1 MRRKLRVALA
11 ALVVLLGA
19 LAIVAIVE
27 RSWTAA
33 QLRAVAVL
41 STTEQTPVLA
51 WTVRALTHEPRVEE
65 AFVGGAPSTVVRP
78 GTGDGPWPAVVF
90 VNGATRAGRHHEK
103 VQRLARG
110 LARAGFLVV
119 VPDLPGLRL
128 GEITLK
134 TRNATIR
141 AARATADRTDVRNR
155 QIALYGVSVGAT
167 LALLAAE
174 SPALSG
180 RVTVIGGEA
189 PWVDL
194 ERIIRLATTGFY
206 NGERYETDPYVQLA
220 IARSLA
226 APGRP
231 RLLAQLEAIDDDD
244 PRPLSRL
251 RGRQPLVRLLLN
263 RDPAR
268 FDGLYARL
276 PERTRR
282 GVELLSPIRRAGRLR
297 MRIEL
302 ATAPHDKYFPPAES
316 RALARAAPDVHV
328 TVTST
333 LDHAVPN
340 LSAGELADLARFDGF
355 VVRFLRKAVRPTR
368 ATAATDVPRSSCC
381 RRPSPRKRSIA
392 HATELSSVPF

>member
-19 LAIVAIVE
+19 LVIAGILGG
-27 RSWTAA
+27 SWTAA

-41 STTEQTPVLA
+41 STTEKTPVLA

-65 AFVGGAPSTVVRP
+65 TFVGGAPSTVVRP
-78 GTGDGPWPAVVF
+78 GKGDGPWPAVVF

-128 GEITLK
+128 GEITPE
-134 TRNATIR
+134 TADATVR
-141 AARATADRTDVRNR
+141 AARATADRIDVRHG

-174 SPALSG
+174 TPALRG

-194 ERIIRLATTGFY
+194 RRVIRLATTGFY
-206 NGERYETDPYVQLA
+206 NGARYQTDPYVQLA

-226 APGRP
+226 AGLAPSGRRS
-231 RLLAQLEAIDDDD
+231 RLLGVLASVDDDD
-244 PRPLSRL
+244 PTPLAGL
-251 RGRQPLVRLLLN
+251 RATSYRGDVAALARLLLN
-263 RDPAR
+263 REPRR
-268 FDGLYARL
+268 FATLYARL
-276 PERTRR
+276 SARERAA
-282 GVELLSPIRRAGRLR
+282 VVALSPLVKASRLQ
-297 MRIEL
+297 MPVEL

-316 RALARAAPDVHV
+316 RALARAAPDVDV

-333 LDHAVPN
+333 LDHAVPRF
-340 LSAGELADLARFDGF
+340 SFGDFADLARFDGF
-355 VVRFLRKAVRPTR
+355 IVRFLRLAYM
-368 ATAATDVPRSSCC
+368 SSA
-381 RRPSPRKRSIA
+381 SQG
-392 HATELSSVPF
+392 

>member
-19 LAIVAIVE
+19 LAIAGIIGG
-27 RSWTAA
+27 SWTAA

-41 STTEQTPVLA
+41 STTEKTPVLA

-65 AFVGGAPSTVVRP
+65 TFVGGAPSTVVRP
-78 GTGDGPWPAVVF
+78 GKGDGPWPSVVF

-128 GEITLK
+128 GEITPE
-134 TRNATIR
+134 TADATVR
-141 AARATADRTDVRNR
+141 AARATADRMDVRHG

-174 SPALSG
+174 SPALGG

-194 ERIIRLATTGFY
+194 ERVIRLATTGFY
-206 NGERYETDPYVQLA
+206 KRERYETDPYMQLA

-226 APGRP
+226 AGLAPGGGRS
-231 RLLAQLEAIDDDD
+231 RLLGALESVDDDD
-244 PRPLSRL
+244 PTPLADLKAARY
-251 RGRQPLVRLLLN
+251 RGDLAALVRLLLN
-263 RDPAR
+263 REPRR
-268 FDGLYARL
+268 FATLYARL
-276 PERTRR
+276 SAHERAA
-282 GVELLSPIRRAGRLR
+282 VVALSPLVKANRLQ
-297 MRIEL
+297 MPVEL

-316 RALARAAPDVHV
+316 RALARAAPDVDV

-333 LDHAVPN
+333 LDHAVPRF
-340 LSAGELADLARFDGF
+340 SFGDFADLARFDGF
-355 VVRFLRKAVRPTR
+355 IVRFLRLAYVRS
-368 ATAATDVPRSSCC
+368 ASQG
-381 RRPSPRKRSIA
+381 
-392 HATELSSVPF
+392 

>member
-19 LAIVAIVE
+19 LTIAGIIGG
-27 RSWTAA
+27 SWTAA

-41 STTEQTPVLA
+41 STTEKTPVLA

-65 AFVGGAPSTVVRP
+65 TFVGGAPSTVVRP
-78 GTGDGPWPAVVF
+78 GKGDGPWPAVVF

-110 LARAGFLVV
+110 LARAGVLVV

-128 GEITLK
+128 GEITLE
-134 TRNATIR
+134 TAEATVR
-141 AARATADRTDVRNR
+141 AARATADRADVSHG
-155 QIALYGVSVGAT
+155 QIAFYGVSVGAT

-174 SPALSG
+174 SPPLSG
-180 RVTVIGGEA
+180 RVTVVGGEA

-206 NGERYETDPYVQLA
+206 DGERYETDPYVQLA

-226 APGRP
+226 AGLAPGRG
-231 RLLAQLEAIDDDD
+231 RSQLLAALESVDDDD
-244 PRPLSRL
+244 ATPLAYLQAARY
-251 RGRQPLVRLLLN
+251 RGDAQALVGLLLN
-263 RDPAR
+263 RDPRR
-268 FDGLYARL
+268 FASLYA
-276 PERTRR
+276 
-282 GVELLSPIRRAGRLR
+282 LLSARERAAVVALSPLVKASRLQ
-297 MRIEL
+297 MPVEL

-316 RALARAAPDVHV
+316 RALARAAPDVDV

-333 LDHAVPN
+333 LDHAVP
-340 LSAGELADLARFDGF
+340 SFSFGDFADLARFDAF
-355 VVRFLRKAVRPTR
+355 VVRFLRSAVRPTR
-368 ATAATDVPRSSCC
+368 DAGPVRGSRSCAACG
-381 RRPSPRKRSIA
+381 IG
-392 HATELSSVPF
+392 

>member
-1 MRRKLRVALA
+1 MRRRLRVALA

-19 LAIVAIVE
+19 LAIAGIIGG
-27 RSWTAA
+27 SWTAA

-41 STTEQTPVLA
+41 STTEKTPVLA

-65 AFVGGAPSTVVRP
+65 TFVGGAPSTVVRP
-78 GTGDGPWPAVVF
+78 GKGDGPWPAVVF

-128 GEITLK
+128 GEITPK
-134 TRNATIR
+134 TADATTR
-141 AARATADRTDVRNR
+141 AARATADRMEVRNG
-155 QIALYGVSVGAT
+155 QVALYGVSVGAT

-174 SPALSG
+174 SPALRG

-194 ERIIRLATTGFY
+194 RRVIRLATTGFY
-206 NGERYETDPYVQLA
+206 DGERYETDPYVQLA

-226 APGRP
+226 AGLAPSGGRS
-231 RLLAQLEAIDDDD
+231 RLLGALESIDDND
-244 PRPLSRL
+244 PTPLAGLKATSY
-251 RGRQPLVRLLLN
+251 RGDVAALVRLLLN
-263 RDPAR
+263 REPRR
-268 FDGLYARL
+268 FVALYARL
-276 PERTRR
+276 SARERSA
-282 GVELLSPIRRAGRLR
+282 VVALSPLVEASRLR
-297 MRIEL
+297 MPVEL

-316 RALARAAPDVHV
+316 RALARVAPDVDV

-333 LDHAVPN
+333 LDHAVPRF
-340 LSAGELADLARFDGF
+340 SFGDFADLARFDGF
-355 VVRFLRKAVRPTR
+355 IVRFLRLAYM
-368 ATAATDVPRSSCC
+368 SSA
-381 RRPSPRKRSIA
+381 SQG
-392 HATELSSVPF
+392 

>member
-19 LAIVAIVE
+19 LAIAGIIGG
-27 RSWTAA
+27 SWTAA

-41 STTEQTPVLA
+41 STTEKTPVLA

-65 AFVGGAPSTVVRP
+65 TFVGGAPSTVVRP
-78 GTGDGPWPAVVF
+78 GKGDGPWPAIVF

-103 VQRLARG
+103 VQQLARG

-119 VPDLPGLRL
+119 VPDLPGLPL
-128 GEITLK
+128 GEITPE
-134 TRNATIR
+134 TADATVR
-141 AARATADRTDVRNR
+141 AARATAGRMDVRHG

-174 SPALSG
+174 SPALRG

-194 ERIIRLATTGFY
+194 RRVIRLATTGFY

-226 APGRP
+226 AGLAPGGGRS
-231 RLLAQLEAIDDDD
+231 RLLSALESVDDDD
-244 PRPLSRL
+244 PTPLAGLNAARY
-251 RGRQPLVRLLLN
+251 RGDVAALVRLLLN
-263 RDPAR
+263 REPRR
-268 FDGLYARL
+268 FATLYARL
-276 PERTRR
+276 SAHERSA
-282 GVELLSPIRRAGRLR
+282 VVALSPLAKASRLQ
-297 MRIEL
+297 MPVEL

-316 RALARAAPDVHV
+316 RALARAAPNVDV

-333 LDHAVPN
+333 LDHAVPRF
-340 LSAGELADLARFDGF
+340 SFGDFADLARFDGF
-355 VVRFLRKAVRPTR
+355 IVRFLRLAYM
-368 ATAATDVPRSSCC
+368 
-381 RRPSPRKRSIA
+381 SPASQG
-392 HATELSSVPF
+392 